1 MSIGFSHSPQCVLL
15 AAGHR
20 TKHVLWLVFGMAKKS
35 TSGEPILKKLMLLD
49 GMALTY
55 RAHFALI
62 RSPRFTSGGICTSAV
77 FGVLNTIQDM
87 IRREE
92 PTHIAVAFD
101 TSEPTERHE
110 IFPEYKAQRDAMP
123 EDISNQLPYIDRLYE
138 AFNITTIRI
147 PGYEADDIIGTLAHQ
162 AAEQGYSSLM
172 VTPDKDYD
180 QLVTEDIV
188 VMKPGRK
195 GSEVE
200 MLGVPEVLEKWG
212 IERVEQVIDVLALMG
227 DSSDNIPG
235 IPGIGPKT
243 AQKLIAEYGTVEDL
257 LANSD
262 KLKGKQKERVQEN
275 VEQAHLSKKLVTI
288 QLDVPHEIDFAGL
301 AWEKYDDAKLKSLL
315 EELEFD
321 TIGKRLFGK
330 SFSSS
335 ASRAAVVREKRE
347 KEIQATLFD
356 EISDEATI
364 HDTPHKYHI
373 VKTADERQKLLKK
386 LNASSEFCF
395 DTETTGK
402 DSRSSELVGIAFSL
416 KKGEAYYVPFP
427 ADQTESATMLE
438 EFRGIFE
445 NDKVAKVGHN
455 VKFDISLLK
464 WKGIDVR
471 GALLDTL
478 LAQSMKEPDLPL
490 GLDYLAGL
498 YLNYKTVSI
507 SELIGDKSGPQKSMR
522 DVPVETVAEYAGED
536 ADITLQV
543 ANVLRP
549 DIEKRGVSQVCYD
562 VECPLVPILVDM
574 EFAGIKL
581 DTEALA
587 DFSKRLDKEI
597 SSLESQ
603 IFDAAGKEFNI
614 DSPKQLGI
622 VLYEDL
628 QLEKNP
634 KKTPTGQYST
644 KETELVRLSHK
655 HQIIADILDYRNAV
669 KLKSVYVDQLPS
681 AVNPQT
687 GRLHTY
693 YEQAWAATGRMQSNH
708 PNLQTIPI
716 RKARGREIRA
726 AFVPRSDDYLILSAD
741 YSQIELRVMAD
752 LSGDQAMVDA
762 FLDDADIHTLTASK
776 VYKVDEADV
785 TREMRDK
792 AKTVNFGIIYGISA
806 FGLQQRLNIP
816 RTEAKSLIDNYFDKY
831 PGVRTYIEDSIAF
844 AKEHGY
850 VKTQTGR
857 RRYLRDI
864 NSKSRAVA
872 SGAERLAMNSPIQ
885 GTAADILKLAMIRV
899 HKLLREGNFKTKMLL
914 TVHDEIVFDLHR
926 SEQEELVPKISKA
939 MSTALE
945 MKVPLKVE
953 TGVGGNWLEAH

>member
-1 MSIGFSHSPQCVLL
+1 M
-15 AAGHR
+15 
-20 TKHVLWLVFGMAKKS
+20 TTKS
-35 TSGEPILKKLMLLD
+35 TSSEPMLKKLMLLD

-62 RSPRFTSGGICTSAV
+62 RSPRFTSGGVCTSAV

-162 AAEQGYSSLM
+162 ASDLGFTSLM

-180 QLVTEDIV
+180 QLVTDNIL

-195 GSEVE
+195 GSEIE
-200 MLGVPEVLEKWG
+200 MLGVAEVLEKWG

-243 AQKLIAEYGTVEDL
+243 AQKLIAQYGSVENL

-262 KLKGKQKERVQEN
+262 QLKGKQKERVQEN
-275 VEQAHLSKKLVTI
+275 VDQAHLSKRLVTI
-288 QLDVPHEIDFAGL
+288 QLDVPHEVDLEAL
-301 AWEKYDDAKLKSLL
+301 TWEKYDNTKLKALL

-364 HDTPHKYHI
+364 HDTPHQYKI
-373 VKTADERQKLLKK
+373 VKTKSDRATLIEQLL
-386 LNASSEFCF
+386 NSPEICF

-402 DSRSSELVGIAFSL
+402 DSRNSELVGIAFSIQ
-416 KKGEAYYVPFP
+416 KGEAYYVPFP
-427 ADQTESATMLE
+427 DDSLQSAEMLE
-438 EFRGIFE
+438 EFRGVFE
-445 NDKVAKVGHN
+445 SDQVAKVGHN
-455 VKFDISLLK
+455 IKFDISLLK
-464 WKGIDVR
+464 WKGVDVR

-498 YLNYKTVSI
+498 YLNYKTISI
-507 SELIGDKSGPQKSMR
+507 TELIGDKSGPQKNMR

-549 DIEKRGVSQVCYD
+549 DIEKRGVSQVCYE

-587 DFSKRLDKEI
+587 DFSKRLEI
-597 SSLESQ
+597 EIDELQTQ
-603 IFDAAGKEFNI
+603 IFEAAGKEFNI

-644 KETELVRLSHK
+644 RETELERLSHK

-669 KLKSVYVDQLPS
+669 KLKSVYVDQLPN
-681 AVNPQT
+681 AVNEQT
-687 GRLHTY
+687 GRLHTH

-752 LSGDQAMVDA
+752 LSGDEAMVEA
-762 FLDDADIHTLTASK
+762 FLNDADIHTLTASK
-776 VYKVDEADV
+776 VYKVDVSEV

-816 RTEAKSLIDNYFDKY
+816 RAEAKSLIDNYFEKY
-831 PGVRTYIEDSIAF
+831 PGVKAYIEESIAF
-844 AKEHGY
+844 GKENGY

-899 HKLLREGNFKTKMLL
+899 HRLLQEGNYQTKMLL
-914 TVHDEIVFDLHR
+914 TVHDEIVFDLYKP
-926 SEQEELVPKISKA
+926 EQDELVPKISEA
-939 MSTALE
+939 MSNALK

-953 TGVGGNWLEAH
+953 TGVGANWLEAH